1 MNHANKNVDNLKMFL
16 MHNISDACADW
27 FEGTVMTVI
36 VWKLDLQLPMQ
47 SVPITTDVVGS
58 NLHQGEWHNAMW

>member
-1 MNHANKNVDNLKMFL
+1 MRNIELYDGDLDNLKMFL

-36 VWKLDLQLPMQ
+36 RG
-47 SVPITTDVVGS
+47 GS
-58 NLHQGEWHNAMW
+58 RISS

>member
-1 MNHANKNVDNLKMFL
+1 MNRANKNLDNLKMFL

-36 VWKLDLQLPMQ
+36 VW
-47 SVPITTDVVGS
+47 
-58 NLHQGEWHNAMW
+58 